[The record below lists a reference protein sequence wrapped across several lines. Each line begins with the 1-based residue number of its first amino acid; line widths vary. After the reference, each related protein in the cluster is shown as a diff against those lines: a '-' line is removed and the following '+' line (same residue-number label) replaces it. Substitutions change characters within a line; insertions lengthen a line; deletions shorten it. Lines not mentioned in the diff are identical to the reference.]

1 MPSYASEWAAVPH
14 TPPPPQAGEGWG
26 GGSAAG
32 SHRPVA
38 LHRDPVARAGV
49 RPVIPH
55 RVVLNAAIVP
65 ERDRVLAPA
74 EAALEQRVGHVLVK
88 IAQDAV
94 AFVARQAVDIARK
107 ALVDVERLPT
117 GHRMR
122 AHDRVIGGRITFL
135 VRD

>member
-38 LHRDPVARAGV
+38 LHRDPVAGAGV

-55 RVVLNAAIVP
+55 RVVLDAAIVP

-74 EAALEQRVGHVLVK
+74 KAALEQRVGHMLVK
-88 IAQDAV
+88 VAQDAG
-94 AFVARQAVDIARK
+94 ALVARDVVDVARK
-107 ALVDVERLPT
+107 ALVDIERLAP
-117 GHRMR
+117 GDRVR
-122 AHDRVIGGRITFL
+122 AHDRM
-135 VRD
+135 